1 MRPPTDFPAN
11 ESTAGAGGCPPGRES
26 FARRL
31 MRLRKLLKGVIGAP
45 DYDAYLAH
53 HRAAHPAE
61 PVMSEAEFF
70 RYAIDRRYNKRG
82 GGMRCC

>member
-1 MRPPTDFPAN
+1 MRPPTDCPAG
-11 ESTAGAGGCPPGRES
+11 ESPLRCES
-26 FARRL
+26 FTDRL
-31 MRLRKLLKGVIGAP
+31 MRIPKLLKAVIGAP
-45 DYDAYLAH
+45 NYDAYLAH

-70 RYAIDRRYNKRG
+70 RYAIDRRYGKRG